1 MKIKNSELV
10 HGTDQA
16 IEEFR
21 VFSRVL
27 ENRIDWIT
35 HCVYT
40 INKKDDRKLLELQ
53 RKYREL
59 MEDFENLQI

>member
-10 HGTDQA
+10 QGTDEA

-27 ENRIDWIT
+27 ERRIDEIT
-35 HCVYT
+35 HIVYT
-40 INKKDDRKLLELQ
+40 INKKDDPKLLELQ

-59 MEDFENLQI
+59 MEEFKNLQI